1 MTERQVFTIKI
12 MTLSI
17 WGDNHEAK
25 SEEGVSF
32 YVKEYMDDVY
42 NFSRWMLSDPQEAD
56 DITSETF
63 ISFFENFDKLDK
75 SKPLKP
81 WLLKVA
87 RNKCLDHIKRKKST
101 PFSQVEEQVLTVP
114 DEDPSIE
121 AMFDSTEFV
130 EKVKGFIS
138 EFNPDVKEVLLLKY
152 FEEFTFS
159 EIADTLGIPENTAKS
174 HFYRAQSILYK
185 RVKEITHA

>member
-1 MTERQVFTIKI
+1 